1 MGQLTGSV
9 VIAKGIKLS
18 ALSVKSSAR
27 LLIKLMASQ
36 SRSKNL
42 RTMTRSRFKNAV
54 KALVSNTITRL
65 VSRLSSIKCKLRIVR

>member
-1 MGQLTGSV
+1 MTGSV